1 LASRFRGSEPQP
13 NVIRLSTMFWL
24 VLVLVTG
31 FAMFGVKYAV
41 QSLEDELNRIKK
53 ATIAEEHA
61 IRTNEAEWAYLTRPE
76 TLDEM
81 NRHYLSL
88 GPIAT
93 KQLRVTVIDIPLRP
107 QPLPADPS
115 PAATPAPES
124 GVSPP
129 EAPIAATTQGTQA
142 VAAAPESSVAVAAG
156 APEKPAHTAELAKP
170 IPAKTAGKPAMLPR
184 PPRSLDEL
192 IAQVAASR

>member
-1 LASRFRGSEPQP
+1 M
-13 NVIRLSTMFWL
+13 IKLSTMFWL
-24 VLVLVTG
+24 VVVLVTG

-41 QSLEDELNRIKK
+41 QSQEDELNRIKK

-93 KQLRVTVIDIPLRP
+93 KQLRVTVVDIPLRP
-107 QPLPADPS
+107 QPPLPADPF
-115 PAATPAPES
+115 AAAAPAPES
-124 GVSPP
+124 EVSPP
-129 EAPIAATTQGTQA
+129 EAPVAAATQVTQPA
-142 VAAAPESSVAVAAG
+142 APVAESSVAAAAPEKQSRT
-156 APEKPAHTAELAKP
+156 PELAKP
-170 IPAKTAGKPAMLPR
+170 PAKTGSKPAMLPR
-184 PPRSLDEL
+184 RPKSLDEL
-192 IAQVAASR
+192 IDQVAASR